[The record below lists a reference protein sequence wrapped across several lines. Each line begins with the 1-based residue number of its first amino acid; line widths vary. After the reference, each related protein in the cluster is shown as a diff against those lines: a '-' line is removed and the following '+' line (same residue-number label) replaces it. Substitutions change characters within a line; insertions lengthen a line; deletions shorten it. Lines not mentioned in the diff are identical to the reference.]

1 MDKKS
6 SKIIHYIWFGGNPL
20 SDLTKKCIQTWKKYL
35 PDFEIMEWNEK
46 TFDVNQCPFIKEA
59 YEQKKW
65 AFVAD
70 YTRFKVIEEYGGIYL
85 DTDMEITADIAEFLK
100 KDLFMGVE
108 DSKMINAA
116 VVWAKEPHNPHIKNI
131 VDIYESK
138 KHFNET
144 GDLYDESVPKVLTK
158 YFSQFGFDG
167 EKDEIQ
173 IFDDGKVYIY
183 PMEYFY
189 PLSYDYQHNKFTDN
203 SVMIHHFDATWI
215 SPMEKFKTK
224 MKRKNMIWVVYVID
238 FFVSIKNKIKFFS
251 NYRDITIF
259 AVMFLT
265 MLLAMFSIKPVDNN
279 MYITSTSIWQILGF
293 SMVWTYITSKV
304 RNIDL
309 NRYLDDLT
317 NVDPDAEEYKPYKL
331 NLEQTNKF
339 QKRERILYIVEI
351 LMTIIVAFLPIIQLV
366 NAIPSGIAIFTI
378 LSLVNIYFIHLGIKK
393 KFKYRILELIPYAI
407 VLGLMILVNPAMGI
421 ITSVAT
427 FIFIMIKLKSY
438 KVKPKRIKSFLISYI
453 VAAILFIALSF
464 GITNVNN
471 IKEVNV
477 GLNIVSDSNV
487 EEYTQIATQDNSAVT
502 EFNAGKQVFFNNI
515 KNTTSNVGVL
525 TNTLLAISLALVVI
539 NIAITKK
546 MDYIFLAVIV
556 VANSIHL
563 MSVATASVIYLT
575 CATFIMLLF
584 YTIMNGLDRILNGK
598 REF

>member
-1 MDKKS
+1 MDKKNK
-6 SKIIHYIWFGGNPL
+6 KIIHYIWFGGNPL
-20 SDLTKKCIQTWKKYL
+20 SDLTKKCIETWKKYL

-46 TFDVNQCPFIKEA
+46 TFDVNQCAFVKEA

-70 YTRFKVIEEYGGIYL
+70 YTRFKVLEKYGGIYL
-85 DTDMEITADIAEFLK
+85 DTDMEITADISKFLE
-100 KDLFMGVE
+100 KDLFLGVE

-116 VVWAKEPHNPHIKNI
+116 VVWAKEPHNPHIQDI
-131 VDIYESK
+131 VKIYESK
-138 KHFNET
+138 EHFNET
-144 GDLYDESVPKVLTK
+144 GDLYDESVPRVLTK
-158 YFSQFGFDG
+158 YFEQFGFDG
-167 EKDEIQ
+167 QKDEIQ
-173 IFDDGKVYIY
+173 TFDDDKVYVY

-189 PLSYDYQHNKFTDN
+189 PLSYDYQNNKFTDN

-238 FFVSIKNKIKFFS
+238 FFISLKNKIKFFS

-279 MYITSTSIWQILGF
+279 MYITGTSVWQIIGF
-293 SMVWTYITSKV
+293 SMVWTYVTSKV
-304 RNIDL
+304 RSIDL

-339 QKRERILYIVEI
+339 KERERVLYIVEM

-407 VLGLMILVNPAMGI
+407 VLGLMILVNPAIGI
-421 ITSVAT
+421 ITSFAT

-453 VAAILFIALSF
+453 VAAILFTALSF
-464 GITNVNN
+464 GISNVNN

-487 EEYTQIATQDNSAVT
+487 EEYNQIANQDNTAIT

-515 KNTTSNVGVL
+515 KNTTNNVGVL
-525 TNTLLAISLALVVI
+525 TNTLLAISLVLVVI
-539 NIAITKK
+539 NVAITKK

-556 VANSIHL
+556 VANSVHL
-563 MSVATASVIYLT
+563 MSVATASVVYLT
-575 CATFIMLLF
+575 CATACVLVLITAMNLLNK
-584 YTIMNGLDRILNGK
+584 TLSGM
-598 REF
+598 

>member
-1 MDKKS
+1 MDKKNK
-6 SKIIHYIWFGGNPL
+6 KIIHYIWFGGNPL
-20 SDLTKKCIQTWKKYL
+20 SDLTKKCIETWKKYL

-46 TFDVNQCPFIKEA
+46 TFDVNQCAFVKEA

-70 YTRFKVIEEYGGIYL
+70 YTRFKVLEKYGGIYL
-85 DTDMEITADIAEFLK
+85 DTDMEITADISKFLE
-100 KDLFMGVE
+100 KDLFLGVE

-116 VVWAKEPHNPHIKNI
+116 VVWAKEPHNPHIQDI
-131 VDIYESK
+131 VKIYESK
-138 KHFNET
+138 EHFNET
-144 GDLYDESVPKVLTK
+144 GDLYDESVPRVLTK
-158 YFSQFGFDG
+158 YFEQFGFDG
-167 EKDEIQ
+167 QKDEIQ
-173 IFDDGKVYIY
+173 TFDDDKVYVY

-189 PLSYDYQHNKFTDN
+189 PLSYDYQNNKFTDN

-238 FFVSIKNKIKFFS
+238 FFISLKNKIKFFS

-279 MYITSTSIWQILGF
+279 MYITGTSVWQIIGF
-293 SMVWTYITSKV
+293 SMVWTYVTSKV
-304 RNIDL
+304 RSIDL

-339 QKRERILYIVEI
+339 KERERVLYIVEM

-407 VLGLMILVNPAMGI
+407 VLGLMILVNPAIGI
-421 ITSVAT
+421 ITSFAT

-453 VAAILFIALSF
+453 VAAILFTALSF
-464 GITNVNN
+464 GISNVNN

-487 EEYTQIATQDNSAVT
+487 EEYNQIANQDKTAIT

-515 KNTTSNVGVL
+515 KNTTNNVGVL
-525 TNTLLAISLALVVI
+525 TNTLLAISLVLVVI
-539 NIAITKK
+539 NVAITKK

-556 VANSIHL
+556 VANSVHL

-575 CATFIMLLF
+575 CATACVLVLITAMNLLNK
-584 YTIMNGLDRILNGK
+584 TLSGM
-598 REF
+598 

>member
-1 MDKKS
+1 MDKKNK
-6 SKIIHYIWFGGNPL
+6 KIIHYIWFGGNPL
-20 SDLTKKCIQTWKKYL
+20 SDLTKKCIETWKKYL

-46 TFDVNQCPFIKEA
+46 TFDVNQCAFVKEA

-70 YTRFKVIEEYGGIYL
+70 YTRFKVLEKYGGIYL
-85 DTDMEITADIAEFLK
+85 DTDMEITADISKFLE
-100 KDLFMGVE
+100 KDLFLGVE

-116 VVWAKEPHNPHIKNI
+116 VVWAKEPHNPHIQDI
-131 VDIYESK
+131 VKIYESK
-138 KHFNET
+138 EHFNET
-144 GDLYDESVPKVLTK
+144 GDLYDESVPRVLTK
-158 YFSQFGFDG
+158 YFEQFGFDG
-167 EKDEIQ
+167 QKDEIQ
-173 IFDDGKVYIY
+173 TFDDDKVYVY

-189 PLSYDYQHNKFTDN
+189 PLSYDYQNNKFTDN

-238 FFVSIKNKIKFFS
+238 FFISLKNKIKFFS

-279 MYITSTSIWQILGF
+279 MYITGTSVWQIIGF
-293 SMVWTYITSKV
+293 SMVWTYVTSKV
-304 RNIDL
+304 RSIDL

-317 NVDPDAEEYKPYKL
+317 NVDSDAEEYKPYKL

-339 QKRERILYIVEI
+339 KERERVLYIVEM

-407 VLGLMILVNPAMGI
+407 VLGLMILVNPAIGI
-421 ITSVAT
+421 ITSFAT

-453 VAAILFIALSF
+453 VAAILFTALSF
-464 GITNVNN
+464 GISNVNN
-471 IKEVNV
+471 IKKVNV

-487 EEYTQIATQDNSAVT
+487 EEYNQIANQDNTAIT

-515 KNTTSNVGVL
+515 KNTTNNVGVL
-525 TNTLLAISLALVVI
+525 TNTLLAISLVLVVI
-539 NIAITKK
+539 NVAITKK

-556 VANSIHL
+556 VANSVHL

-575 CATFIMLLF
+575 CATACVLVLITAMNLLNK
-584 YTIMNGLDRILNGK
+584 TLSGM
-598 REF
+598 

>member
-1 MDKKS
+1 MDKKNK
-6 SKIIHYIWFGGNPL
+6 KIIHYIWFGGNPL
-20 SDLTKKCIQTWKKYL
+20 SDLTKKCIETWKKYL

-46 TFDVNQCPFIKEA
+46 TFDVNQCAFVKEA

-70 YTRFKVIEEYGGIYL
+70 YTRFKVLEKYGGIYL
-85 DTDMEITADIAEFLK
+85 DTDMEITADISKFLE
-100 KDLFMGVE
+100 KDLFLGVE

-116 VVWAKEPHNPHIKNI
+116 VVWAKEPHNPHIQDI
-131 VDIYESK
+131 VKIYESK
-138 KHFNET
+138 EHFNET
-144 GDLYDESVPKVLTK
+144 GDLYDESVPRVLTK
-158 YFSQFGFDG
+158 YFEQFGFDG
-167 EKDEIQ
+167 QKDEIQ
-173 IFDDGKVYIY
+173 TFDDDKVYVY

-189 PLSYDYQHNKFTDN
+189 PLSYDYQNNKFTDN

-224 MKRKNMIWVVYVID
+224 MKRKKMIWVVYVID
-238 FFVSIKNKIKFFS
+238 FFISLKNKIKFFS

-279 MYITSTSIWQILGF
+279 MYITGTSVWQIIGF
-293 SMVWTYITSKV
+293 SMVWTYVTSKV
-304 RNIDL
+304 RSIDL

-339 QKRERILYIVEI
+339 KERERVLYIVEM

-407 VLGLMILVNPAMGI
+407 VLGLMILVNPAIGI
-421 ITSVAT
+421 ITSFAT

-453 VAAILFIALSF
+453 VAAILFTALSF
-464 GITNVNN
+464 GISNVNN

-487 EEYTQIATQDNSAVT
+487 EEYNQIANQDKTAIT

-515 KNTTSNVGVL
+515 KNTTNNVGVL
-525 TNTLLAISLALVVI
+525 TNTLLAISLVLVVI
-539 NIAITKK
+539 NVAITKK

-556 VANSIHL
+556 VANSVHL

-575 CATFIMLLF
+575 CATACVLVLITAMNLLNK
-584 YTIMNGLDRILNGK
+584 TLSGM
-598 REF
+598 

>member
-1 MDKKS
+1 MDKKNK
-6 SKIIHYIWFGGNPL
+6 KIIHYIWFGGNPL
-20 SDLTKKCIQTWKKYL
+20 SDLTKKCIETWKKYL

-46 TFDVNQCPFIKEA
+46 TFDVNQCAFVKEA

-70 YTRFKVIEEYGGIYL
+70 YTRFKVLEKYGGIYL
-85 DTDMEITADIAEFLK
+85 DTDMEITADISKFLE
-100 KDLFMGVE
+100 KDLFLGVE

-116 VVWAKEPHNPHIKNI
+116 VVWAKEPHNPHIQDI
-131 VDIYESK
+131 VKIYESK
-138 KHFNET
+138 EHFNET
-144 GDLYDESVPKVLTK
+144 GDLYDESVPRVLTK
-158 YFSQFGFDG
+158 YFEQFGFDG
-167 EKDEIQ
+167 QKDEIQ
-173 IFDDGKVYIY
+173 TFDDDKVYVY

-189 PLSYDYQHNKFTDN
+189 PLSYDYQNNKFTDN

-224 MKRKNMIWVVYVID
+224 MKRKKMIWVVYVID
-238 FFVSIKNKIKFFS
+238 FFISLKNKIKFFS

-279 MYITSTSIWQILGF
+279 MYITGTSVWQILGF

-304 RNIDL
+304 RSIDL

-339 QKRERILYIVEI
+339 KERERVLYIVEM

-407 VLGLMILVNPAMGI
+407 VLGLMILVNPAIGI
-421 ITSVAT
+421 ITSFAT

-453 VAAILFIALSF
+453 VAAILFTALSF
-464 GITNVNN
+464 GISNVNN

-487 EEYTQIATQDNSAVT
+487 EEYNQIANQDNTAIT

-515 KNTTSNVGVL
+515 KNTTNNVGVL
-525 TNTLLAISLALVVI
+525 TNTLLAISLVLVVI
-539 NIAITKK
+539 NVAITKK

-556 VANSIHL
+556 VANSVHL

-575 CATFIMLLF
+575 CATACVLVLITAMNLLNK
-584 YTIMNGLDRILNGK
+584 TLSGM
-598 REF
+598 

>member
-1 MDKKS
+1 MDKKNK
-6 SKIIHYIWFGGNPL
+6 KIIHYIWFGGNPL
-20 SDLTKKCIQTWKKYL
+20 SDLTKKCIETWKKYL

-46 TFDVNQCPFIKEA
+46 TFDVNQCAFVKEA

-70 YTRFKVIEEYGGIYL
+70 YTRFKVLEKYGGIYL
-85 DTDMEITADIAEFLK
+85 DTDMEITADISKFLE
-100 KDLFMGVE
+100 KDLFLGVE

-116 VVWAKEPHNPHIKNI
+116 VVWAKEPHNPHIQDI
-131 VDIYESK
+131 VKIYESK
-138 KHFNET
+138 EHFNET
-144 GDLYDESVPKVLTK
+144 GDLYDESVPRVLTK
-158 YFSQFGFDG
+158 YFEQFGFDG
-167 EKDEIQ
+167 QKDEIQ
-173 IFDDGKVYIY
+173 TFDDDKVYVY

-189 PLSYDYQHNKFTDN
+189 PLSYDYQNNKFTDN

-238 FFVSIKNKIKFFS
+238 FFISLKNKIKFFS

-279 MYITSTSIWQILGF
+279 MYITGTSVWQIIGF
-293 SMVWTYITSKV
+293 SMVWTYVTSKV
-304 RNIDL
+304 RSIDL

-339 QKRERILYIVEI
+339 KERERVLYIVEM

-407 VLGLMILVNPAMGI
+407 VLGLMILVNPAIGI
-421 ITSVAT
+421 ITSFAT

-453 VAAILFIALSF
+453 VAAILFTALSF
-464 GITNVNN
+464 GISNVNN
-471 IKEVNV
+471 IKKVNV

-487 EEYTQIATQDNSAVT
+487 EEYNQIANQDNTAIT

-515 KNTTSNVGVL
+515 KNTTNNVGVL
-525 TNTLLAISLALVVI
+525 TNTLLAISLVLVVI
-539 NIAITKK
+539 NVAITKK

-556 VANSIHL
+556 VANSVHL
-563 MSVATASVIYLT
+563 MSVATASVVYLT
-575 CATFIMLLF
+575 CATACVLVLITAMNLLNK
-584 YTIMNGLDRILNGK
+584 TLSGM
-598 REF
+598 

>member
-1 MDKKS
+1 MDKKNK
-6 SKIIHYIWFGGNPL
+6 KIIHYIWFGGNPL
-20 SDLTKKCIQTWKKYL
+20 SDLTKKCIETWKKYL

-46 TFDVNQCPFIKEA
+46 TFDVNQCAFVKEA

-70 YTRFKVIEEYGGIYL
+70 YTRFKVLEKYGGIYL
-85 DTDMEITADIAEFLK
+85 DTDMEITADISKFLE
-100 KDLFMGVE
+100 KDLFLGVE

-116 VVWAKEPHNPHIKNI
+116 VVWAKEPHNPHIQDI
-131 VDIYESK
+131 VKIYESK
-138 KHFNET
+138 EHFNET
-144 GDLYDESVPKVLTK
+144 GDLYDESVPRVLTK
-158 YFSQFGFDG
+158 YFEQFGFDG
-167 EKDEIQ
+167 QKDEIQ
-173 IFDDGKVYIY
+173 TFDDDKVYVY

-189 PLSYDYQHNKFTDN
+189 PLSYDYQNNKFTDN

-224 MKRKNMIWVVYVID
+224 MKRKKMIWVVYVID
-238 FFVSIKNKIKFFS
+238 FFISLKNKIKFFS

-279 MYITSTSIWQILGF
+279 MYITGTSVWQIIGF
-293 SMVWTYITSKV
+293 SMVWTYVTSKV
-304 RNIDL
+304 RSIDL

-339 QKRERILYIVEI
+339 KERERVLYIVEM

-407 VLGLMILVNPAMGI
+407 VLGLMILVNPAIGI
-421 ITSVAT
+421 ITSFAT

-438 KVKPKRIKSFLISYI
+438 KVKPKRIKSFLISYS
-453 VAAILFIALSF
+453 VTAILFTALSF
-464 GITNVNN
+464 GISNVNN

-487 EEYTQIATQDNSAVT
+487 EEYNQIANQDKTAIT

-515 KNTTSNVGVL
+515 KNTTNNVGVL
-525 TNTLLAISLALVVI
+525 TNTLLAISLVLVVI
-539 NIAITKK
+539 NVAITKK

-556 VANSIHL
+556 VANSVHL

-575 CATFIMLLF
+575 CATACVLVLITAMNLLNK
-584 YTIMNGLDRILNGK
+584 TLSGM
-598 REF
+598 